1 MEEKDIR
8 EYRNVTRKKMSNTF
22 TELYKECKVNSK
34 AKEKTLVL
42 FSYGGHGIQ
51 DGMTQALCSTTE
63 RKDIVYNLEAKT
75 RMLAQISNTYVVAL
89 FDCCREK
96 MSCQDIIYGNPTT
109 SDGPSRGGSDG

>member
-1 MEEKDIR
+1 
-8 EYRNVTRKKMSNTF
+8 MSNTF

-51 DGMTQALCSTTE
+51 DGMTQALCSTIE
-63 RKDIVYNLEAKT
+63 RTNIVFNLEERT
-75 RMLAQISNTYVVAL
+75 RIIAGVADTYVIGL

-96 MSCQDIIYGNPTT
+96 MSGKDVVNGKPAT
-109 SDGPSRGGSDG
+109 SGGPSRGSTDDK